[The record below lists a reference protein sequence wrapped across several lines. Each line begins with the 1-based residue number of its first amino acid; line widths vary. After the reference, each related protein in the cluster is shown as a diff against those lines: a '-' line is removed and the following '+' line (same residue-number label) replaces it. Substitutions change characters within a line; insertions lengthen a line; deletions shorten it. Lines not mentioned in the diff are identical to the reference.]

1 MAMATAAS
9 TAPAPGLDTT
19 RAANLFHALS
29 DPIRIDVV
37 NQLLG
42 GERCVCELT
51 ADLEMAQSRLSWH
64 LKTLV
69 DAGIISSRRQGRW
82 NYYAVNAGAIE
93 EAREILASFRPGRRL
108 IVKANCC

>member
-1 MAMATAAS
+1 MLSDMATEAR
-9 TAPAPGLDTT
+9 LDTT
-19 RAANLFHALS
+19 RVAALFHALS

-51 ADLEMAQSRLSWH
+51 EDLEMAQSRLSWH

-69 DAGIISSRRQGRW
+69 DAGIISSRREGRW
-82 NYYAVNAGAIE
+82 NYYSLNSEAIE
-93 EAREILASFRPGRRL
+93 EAREALAAFKPGRRL
-108 IVKANCC
+108 TVKAGDCC

>member
-1 MAMATAAS
+1 MATAARI
-9 TAPAPGLDTT
+9 DTN
-19 RAANLFHALS
+19 RAADLFHALS

-51 ADLEMAQSRLSWH
+51 EDLEMAQSRLSWH

-69 DAGIISSRRQGRW
+69 DAGIISSRREGRW
-82 NYYAVNAGAIE
+82 NYYALNAEAFE
-93 EAREILASFRPGRRL
+93 EAREILAAFKPGRRL
-108 IVKANCC
+108 TVKSDGCC